1 MNMAFFDRLSIR
13 HKFTLLLCVS
23 FIFLLAV
30 GVISTYKALKADNSS
45 QYVVTTIIPSIDAI
59 GKITATFKEVRISTI
74 KLPTAQGK
82 AKEELIEKYT
92 KDSNDIRGALRK
104 LEKVFNSEKL
114 EPALKTLEKYD
125 HAVKNI
131 LSPLCDKGRVFE
143 ATNVIGEQLVP
154 LGKEFDKETDFLE
167 NELEQESVASSNE
180 LEADVNP
187 TITIVVLVIVIIVN
201 ALALKQ
207 LAKSITSRVRVLA
220 SSSDNITSG
229 DLTHT
234 VPHIGHDELG
244 TLRQNLNKLTENL
257 HAIVSDMNND
267 ASTLSTSSQ
276 DLTTVAN
283 EIDSKAT
290 NVLDKLITVSS
301 ASEEMAATSQEISS
315 NCNLAATSSDA
326 TQKMAL
332 EGMDSVINTVNEIR
346 IHSQKTHQDAQL
358 ILELDHKTQE
368 INTIIT
374 TIDDIASQTNLLAL
388 NAAIEAARAG
398 EYGKG
403 FAVVADEVR
412 ALAVR
417 TAEATKKISTMITT
431 VSADVKNANE
441 SITETVEKMD
451 EIATN
456 AEGLQSTLKQITDKI
471 GEVNME
477 ITQIAA
483 ATEQQSCTSKEMSLN
498 LQSIKDITRDM
509 ADTAHHSESI
519 ASTFKDIS
527 SRMNTT
533 VGKFTI

>member
-1 MNMAFFDRLSIR
+1 MAFFDRLSIR
-13 HKFTLLLCVS
+13 RKFSLLVVVS
-23 FIFLLAV
+23 FILLLAV
-30 GVISTYKALKADNSS
+30 GVISSYKAFKAHLSS
-45 QYVVTTIIPSIDAI
+45 QHVVTSIIPSIEAI
-59 GKITATFKEVRISTI
+59 GKITATFKEVRISAI

-82 AKEELIEKYT
+82 DKEGLFEKYT
-92 KDSNDIRGALRK
+92 NDSNDVRGALRK

-125 HAVKNI
+125 HVVKNI

-143 ATNVIGEQLVP
+143 ATNVISEQLVP
-154 LGKEFDKETDFLE
+154 LGKEFDKETDFLT

-220 SSSDNITSG
+220 SSSDNIASG
-229 DLTHT
+229 DLTNA

-374 TIDDIASQTNLLAL
+374 TIEDIASQTNLLAL

-398 EYGKG
+398 EHGKG

-431 VSADVKNANE
+431 VSTDVKNANE
-441 SITETVEKMD
+441 SITETVEKMG

-483 ATEQQSCTSKEMSLN
+483 ATEQQSSTSKEMSLN

>member
-1 MNMAFFDRLSIR
+1 MAYFDRLSIR
-13 HKFTLLLCVS
+13 RKFSLLLCVS

-30 GVISTYKALKADNSS
+30 GVISAYKAVKAHNSS
-45 QYVVTTIIPSIDAI
+45 QYVVSTIIPSIEAI
-59 GKITATFKEVRISTI
+59 GRITATFKEVRISAI

-82 AKEELIEKYT
+82 AKDSLIEKYT
-92 KDSNDIRGALRK
+92 NDSNSLRSDLKK
-104 LEKVFNSEKL
+104 LENVFSADKL
-114 EPALKTLEKYD
+114 EPAFKTIEKYD
-125 HAVKNI
+125 HVVKNV
-131 LSPLCDKGRVFE
+131 LSHLCDKGRVFE
-143 ATNVIGEQLVP
+143 ATTVISEQLVP
-154 LGKEFDKETDFLE
+154 LGNEFDRETDMLSNDLE
-167 NELEQESVASSNE
+167 IESVKSSNE
-180 LEADVNP
+180 LESDVNP

-207 LAKSITSRVRVLA
+207 LANSIASRVRVLA
-220 SSSDNITSG
+220 QSSDNISSG
-229 DLTHT
+229 DLTKA
-234 VPHIGHDELG
+234 VPHLGNDELG
-244 TLRQNLNKLTENL
+244 TLRQNLNNLTDNL

-267 ASTLSTSSQ
+267 AVTLSTSSQ
-276 DLTTVAN
+276 DLTRVAN

-346 IHSQKTHQDAQL
+346 VHSQKTHQDAQL

-374 TIDDIASQTNLLAL
+374 TIEDIASQTNLLAL

-398 EYGKG
+398 EHGKG

-431 VSADVKNANE
+431 VSSDVKNANE
-441 SITETVEKMD
+441 SITETVEKMG

-483 ATEQQSCTSKEMSLN
+483 ATEQQSSTSKEMSLN

-509 ADTAHHSESI
+509 ADTAHHSENI